1 MHFDTKCAH
10 FVKLNNFVT
19 NLSNDLHFTTF
30 EVKTL
35 LKTPVTA
42 HQSFT
47 FALFCQLIAQNFQKI
62 GTKMDLQ
69 SIYDRGCVFSEPPC
83 SSYHILP
90 KPPLNLSKPN
100 TFLRNAAEFQ
110 LKSD

>member
-1 MHFDTKCAH
+1 M
-10 FVKLNNFVT
+10 
-19 NLSNDLHFTTF
+19 SNDLHFTTF

-42 HQSFT
+42 HQSLT

-83 SSYHILP
+83 KQLP
-90 KPPLNLSKPN
+90 APLIYDRYFAIIR
-100 TFLRNAAEFQ
+100 T
-110 LKSD
+110 